1 MLGRGLYSS
10 KNKKLP
16 GIYCRFYKTTNRY
29 VSLSD
34 QEKRRVQLFTSND
47 GQSNITLTITQ
58 GYGFEVGNDS
68 EGNITLSTGYGC
80 TLEAINNAGEVTLEV
95 I

>member
-1 MLGRGLYSS
+1 MLGRGLYLS

-16 GIYCRFYKTTNRY
+16 GIYCRFYKTVNRY
-29 VSLSD
+29 NSLSD
-34 QEKRRVQLFTSND
+34 QQKRRVQLITSND

-58 GYGFEVGNDS
+58 GYGFEVDNDS
-68 EGNITLSTGYGC
+68 DGNIILSTGYGC
-80 TLEAINNAGEVTLEV
+80 TLETVNDNGDVLLEV